1 MTNIRNALIQSA
13 GSAGGDKVY
22 VEEVFS
28 TSLYDGNDGSQTI
41 TNGIDLSGEG
51 GLVWIKE
58 RSGAGSEGHRLI
70 DTVRG
75 ATKMLQSNAGTV
87 ENTIDGGFNAFT
99 STGFTLKAD
108 NGWAINS
115 ASPARYASWSFRKQE
130 GFFQVVSWTG
140 SNDSSTDIGKGIVA
154 HNLGC
159 KPGMVIIKNTVQ
171 ASTDWIVWHKGLA
184 SGHYIKLN
192 TTAAATNS
200 GSVAY
205 FSKYDGGWS
214 QTDPDA
220 TNIYVGY
227 NYQTNSNSEA
237 MIAYVFADGA
247 ESDAQIFG
255 EDGNE
260 AIVKCGTWTAS
271 SGNGT
276 VTLGFEPQWVLVKC
290 ASGTGS
296 WLMFDN
302 MRGMSI
308 GTDDA
313 YLVANSAGAEGTGT
327 DFININATGFT
338 VSNLGASQNFI
349 YIAIR
354 RGPMKEPEAGT
365 DVFSI
370 AQPTT
375 TAPLYKTGKLVD
387 MAFNRQ
393 VHSAADL
400 YLQTRLAAKQFLRT
414 NTTDAAQSDSSAVFD
429 YQTGYYNGS
438 WNDTNAYG
446 WAFRRFPKVFDVI
459 ARTGTGG
466 GGVSVP
472 HNLTVVP
479 ELVISKT
486 LTASGFGTDLDKW
499 FVWSSA
505 ISGSGNDTFVQL
517 QSDTGGSGLQMGF
530 FSSSPT
536 ASAMTVHGNINYS
549 GDDLT
554 YFLFASLSGISAV
567 NKYTGTGNDINVT
580 DLGAAARFVMIKRTD
595 NTGDWYVY
603 DSTRGIVSGNDPY
616 IFMNTQAAQV
626 TNTDYID
633 AHASGF
639 TITSSAP
646 DALNASGGE
655 YLYLAFS

>member
-22 VEEVFS
+22 VEDVFS
-28 TSLYDGNDGSQTI
+28 TDLYTGNNSTKTI

-51 GLVWIKE
+51 GLVWTKN
-58 RSGAGSEGHRLI
+58 RPTGYSHSLI

-75 ATKMLQSNAGTV
+75 TKSDLRSGGSDEANNTLSATAGFSSFNSDGYSIAGPWGAWGSL
-87 ENTIDGGFNAFT
+87 NTTEDHV
-99 STGFTLKAD
+99 
-108 NGWAINS
+108 
-115 ASPARYASWSFRKQE
+115 SWTFRKQT
-130 GFFQVVSWTG
+130 GFFDCVTFSTTGGGGTQAVSHSLG
-140 SNDSSTDIGKGIVA
+140 SE
-154 HNLGC
+154 
-159 KPGMVIIKNTVQ
+159 PGLIIIKKTSAAQSWLVWKKDITQ
-171 ASTDWIVWHKGLA
+171 AQCNNGSTTWWRNYGVLNATSAFTDWGDTSGLA
-184 SGHYIKLN
+184 SEPSS
-192 TTAAATNS
+192 TAVTLGTYYTNAT
-200 GSVAY
+200 A
-205 FSKYDGGWS
+205 D
-214 QTDPDA
+214 
-220 TNIYVGY
+220 YV
-227 NYQTNSNSEA
+227 
-237 MIAYVFADGA
+237 MYVFAEGG
-247 ESDAQIFG
+247 SDDQIFG
-255 EDGNE
+255 EDGDE

-276 VTLGFEPQWVLVKC
+276 VTLGFEPQWVIVKC

-313 YLVANSAGAEGTGT
+313 YLVANSNGAEGTGT

-338 VSNLGASQNFI
+338 VSNLGTSEAFI
-349 YIAIR
+349 YMAIR